1 MKKSLLLLLP
11 FTLFGQEQIQAN
23 TDPNPLDRFGT
34 KASYNAYFTG
44 EAVWFKP
51 LNQEVTQAST
61 TSEAFF
67 DNNFQLGLRLTFG
80 VNTNYDGWDTYAS
93 YTALRYSHTNP
104 GFIDQQNGQL
114 DTAIKLNYD
123 VNLADFDL
131 GRMFKVSKK
140 LSLRPHL
147 GVRAFWLTQKEKL
160 SFDLLSQNYKKKIS
174 STLAGLEGGI
184 DTLWKFSKGFSL
196 FGNLAFASL
205 VNTQKTSNHGSSYSF
220 IRESSSFII
229 PALDFCIGL
238 RWDINFSNDMYHF
251 AFISGYEQHVYF
263 NINQNSDLVQNT
275 GNLSP
280 YMLLESPDFALQ
292 GLSVGVRFDF

>member
-1 MKKSLLLLLP
+1 MKKSLFLLLP
-11 FTLFGQEQIQAN
+11 FTLFAQELAKTN
-23 TDPNPLDRFGT
+23 ADPNPLDRFGT

-51 LNQEVTQAST
+51 LNQEVTKVT
-61 TSEAFF
+61 PTSSAFF

-104 GFIDQQNGQL
+104 GLIDSQNGSF
-114 DTAIKLNYD
+114 DTTIKLNYD

-160 SFDLLSQNYKKKIS
+160 SLALLSQNYKKKIN
-174 STLAGLEGGI
+174 STLVGLEGGI

-196 FGNLAFASL
+196 FGNLALASL
-205 VNTQKTSNHGSSYSF
+205 VNTQKTSHSDASYTYQRNPST
-220 IRESSSFII
+220 FII
-229 PALDFCIGL
+229 PALDFSLGL

-251 AFISGYEQHVYF
+251 AFLACYEQHIYF
-263 NINQNSDLVQNT
+263 NINQNSALLQNSS
-275 GNLSP
+275 NLSL
-280 YMLLESPDFALQ
+280 YKLLESPDFALQ
-292 GLSVGVRFDF
+292 GLSVGIRFDF